1 MKRKFKNIILK
12 TKISLFLVAIISI
25 NLQAQKKAKDTL
37 FFKVDNLYLFED
49 KNNSKTFLI
58 KDSNR
63 DEEICFEETTVIH
76 NLKPMQVLDL
86 KYFIR
91 NSKFYNRYGKNELSN
106 YSLTNFLHEYEIF
119 LVRECEKTTD
129 FISVNILLRSID

>member
-1 MKRKFKNIILK
+1 M
-12 TKISLFLVAIISI
+12 VMISI

-49 KNNSKTFLI
+49 KNNPKTFLI
-58 KDSNR
+58 KDSNKS
-63 DEEICFEETTVIH
+63 EEIYFKETAVIH
-76 NLKPMQVLDL
+76 NLKPMKVLDL

-106 YSLTNFLHEYEIF
+106 YSLANFLYEHEIF
-119 LVRECEKTTD
+119 LVRESEITTD
-129 FISVNILLRSID
+129 FISVNIILRSID